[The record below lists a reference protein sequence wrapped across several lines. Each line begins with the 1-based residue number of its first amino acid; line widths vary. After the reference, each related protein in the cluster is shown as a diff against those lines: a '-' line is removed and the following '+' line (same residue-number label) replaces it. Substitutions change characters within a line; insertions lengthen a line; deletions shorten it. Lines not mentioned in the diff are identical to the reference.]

1 MGDSGGVRHLRAVS
15 GCTDVG
21 GPLPALA
28 QGPRLWLHT
37 LCRQVTESRLQG
49 TEPNRKQ
56 TPSVG
61 VAEGSQS
68 RGNGD
73 GKAGRVSNV
82 ESSGPSGG
90 ES

>member
-1 MGDSGGVRHLRAVS
+1 MGDSEGVRHLRAVS

-49 TEPNRKQ
+49 TVYSKAHGIGHPI
-56 TPSVG
+56 
-61 VAEGSQS
+61 GSSNTKLSSSLSPPQ
-68 RGNGD
+68 
-73 GKAGRVSNV
+73 AGA
-82 ESSGPSGG
+82 
-90 ES
+90 